1 MSIEKTCYAVPV
13 NMVILKYADY
23 NIIVNAE
30 GFCMADAPDRN
41 QNRIMDYLK
50 DLSVRIDLR
59 AVIILVLLAL
69 RFLFGLAIRKARM
82 KKRFVD

>member
-1 MSIEKTCYAVPV
+1 
-13 NMVILKYADY
+13 
-23 NIIVNAE
+23 
-30 GFCMADAPDRN
+30 MADAPDRN

-50 DLSVRIDLR
+50 DLSDRIDPR

-69 RFLFGLAIRKARM
+69 RFLLGLAIRKARM